1 MQYIWGPSPNL
12 IEEALRIKKVT
23 IMLRHADKAPEN
35 KTRSVANAS
44 VLKNSKDVLPFQ
56 RADMRPKA
64 VAQRRWQE
72 MADNHPKTSPSGTG
86 LESVD
91 KQQQIAQTGLV
102 NKIDKNLEAL
112 PPALKANLRKNTR
125 LPANNNGLVAQRH
138 IMHDPDALGAEV
150 YTTGYDDGNK
160 ITVDDFV
167 EAVVLKEPSLK
178 AHKDTIKQIMKVYE
192 GESEAGD
199 FAYNTIEE
207 AIEWLYGNGLDRE
220 ANTTSS
226 QEEFSE
232 EESSE
237 KQVDGQTVGKLWF
250 PGRTYHDDVKKRIIQ
265 QIGAKKLSF
274 LVYGEK
280 GYTNFNFWFEKDG
293 RIFAE
298 QNSDRNSKGKYT
310 GYIWN
315 GKDAVEA

>member
-1 MQYIWGPSPNL
+1 MIN
-12 IEEALRIKKVT
+12 
-23 IMLRHADKAPEN
+23 HADKAPEN
-35 KTRSVANAS
+35 KTRSVANAPAS
-44 VLKNSKDVLPFQ
+44 KKSKDVLSFQ
-56 RADMRPKA
+56 RADMRLQA
-64 VAQRRWQE
+64 VAQQRWQE
-72 MADNHPKTSPSGTG
+72 MADKHPKTRSLST
-86 LESVD
+86 
-91 KQQQIAQTGLV
+91 A
-102 NKIDKNLEAL
+102 
-112 PPALKANLRKNTR
+112 
-125 LPANNNGLVAQRH
+125 LPANNNGLVAQRY
-138 IMHDPDALGAEV
+138 IMHDPGALGAEV
-150 YTTGYDDGNK
+150 YTTGYDEGSE

-207 AIEWLYGNGLDRE
+207 AIEWLYGNGIERG

-237 KQVDGQTVGKLWF
+237 KQVGGQMVGKLWF
-250 PGRTYHDDVKKRIIQ
+250 PGKTYHDDVKKRIIQ
-265 QIGAKKLSF
+265 QIGAKKLSV
-274 LVYGEK
+274 LVYGDK

-293 RIFAE
+293 HIFAE
-298 QNSDRNSKGKYT
+298 QNSDRNSKGKDT

-315 GKDAVEA
+315 GKDAVKA